1 MSCGLPGSN
10 CKDNTTRVKNKHG
23 RSWIRFGIGVRIGTG
38 LLKKK
43 TGRRILSIPRPAT
56 PADSLSN

>member
-23 RSWIRFGIGVRIGTG
+23 RSWIRFGIGGGKNRDRSVEKKDRAQNPFDSAPGDTG
-38 LLKKK
+38 
-43 TGRRILSIPRPAT
+43 
-56 PADSLSN
+56 